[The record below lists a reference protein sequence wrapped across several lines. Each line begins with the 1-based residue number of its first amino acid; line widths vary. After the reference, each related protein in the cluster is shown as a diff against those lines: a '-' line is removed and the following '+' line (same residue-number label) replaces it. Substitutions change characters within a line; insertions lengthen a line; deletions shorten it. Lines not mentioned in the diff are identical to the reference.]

1 MESISPGTGSE
12 PSAGATENHS
22 YFRSSSPAVQAVERV
37 ISEIARTDIPVL
49 LLGES
54 GSGKEVIATRIHQFS
69 QRSHE
74 PLIKIRCATYTRDI
88 LERRQAAE
96 SGEDGQTHEP
106 KGSVFLDD
114 VAELDLACQSKL
126 LALLPDGESAPP
138 DCLARR
144 VISATSRNLE
154 EEMIA
159 GRFREELYY
168 RINGVSLR
176 LPPLRQR
183 KEDIPG
189 LVNFFLKKYEAHFG
203 HAAPRISRQS
213 LAILTEHNWPGN
225 IRELENTIRK
235 MVALGEDG
243 AALADLTSAAAD
255 VRAGNGGTHTAI
267 SLKEAAKAASHLAER
282 ELILKVLARTRWNR
296 KRAAKELQISYKAF
310 LYKLKQIGVE
320 ELAGSLSPR
329 GEQG

>member
-1 MESISPGTGSE
+1 MESRSPGTGSDA
-12 PSAGATENHS
+12 SSGATGNYS
-22 YFRSSSPAVQAVERV
+22 YFLGSSSAVQAVERV

-54 GSGKEVIATRIHQFS
+54 GSGKEVIATRIHQLS
-69 QRSHE
+69 QRAHE
-74 PLIKIRCATYTRDI
+74 PLVKIRCATYTRDV
-88 LERRQAAE
+88 LERQQAGA
-96 SGEDGQTHEP
+96 GEDGQANEP

-126 LALLPDGESAPP
+126 LAVLPDGESTPAY
-138 DCLARR
+138 CLARR

-154 EEMIA
+154 EEMLA

-189 LVNFFLKKYEAHFG
+189 LANFFLEKYETHLG
-203 HAAPRISRQS
+203 HAAPTISRQS
-213 LAILTEHNWPGN
+213 MAILTEHHWPGN

-235 MVALGEDG
+235 MVAMGDDG
-243 AALADLTSAAAD
+243 AALADLPPASTDA
-255 VRAGNGGTHTAI
+255 RAGNGSPHTAV
-267 SLKEAAKAASHLAER
+267 SLKEASKAASHIAER

-296 KRAAKELQISYKAF
+296 KSAAKELQISYKAF